1 MKFNRKNDDNYND
14 RKKKFNNEIHKH
26 IQEYKRINRINKKL
40 MQKKK
45 FLIEYALKEFKMVY

>member
-14 RKKKFNNEIHKH
+14 RKKKFNNEIYKH